1 MSADLNARRV
11 LITGASSGIGAAIAE
26 AVVNAGG
33 SVGLMARSAEAIDEL
48 VDRLGERA
56 VSALADVTDAEA
68 VAAAI
73 ERAAEAMGGLDAVV
87 CSAGLVRPGGIRT
100 SAPDDWQTMFDV
112 NVLGVLNTVHG
123 ALGRLDAAVGDERG
137 PADVIVISSMSGR
150 RRSSVQLGFYAATK
164 FAVHVLSDSLR
175 EELGPDGV
183 RVTVI
188 SPGFVDTPI
197 FDGVDDDATRT
208 RYQDAVATQGLEPG
222 AVADQVVHA
231 LAQPAGVNLVEI
243 AMLSTRQ
250 Q

>member
-48 VDRLGERA
+48 ADRLGERA
-56 VSALADVTDAEA
+56 VSAPADVTDAEA

-87 CSAGLVRPGGIRT
+87 CSAGLVRPGGIRA